1 MEIFKSN
8 KSVLDYIASQS
19 DTYSSEDFEKVESDI
34 LSKFS
39 QSSLL
44 NSGEAVDRGGAEGT
58 SWEQLHLERR
68 SQPACWLEDANC
80 KYYLRLVLVH
90 LQIFQIL

>member
-39 QSSLL
+39 QSPLL

-68 SQPACWLEDANC
+68 SQPACGLEDANC
-80 KYYLRLVLVH
+80 KYNLRLV
-90 LQIFQIL
+90 